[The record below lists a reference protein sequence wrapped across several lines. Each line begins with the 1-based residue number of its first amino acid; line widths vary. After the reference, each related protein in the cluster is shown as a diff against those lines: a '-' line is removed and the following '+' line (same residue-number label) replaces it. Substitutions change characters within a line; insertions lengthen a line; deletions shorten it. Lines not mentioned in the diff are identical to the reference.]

1 MRDCRC
7 ECVGKGEVE
16 IDEGDDENEGESGG
30 QGASNAV
37 SEIKSGNCFVLF
49 PWRQAMTT

>member
-1 MRDCRC
+1 MSVLVRERSRLT
-7 ECVGKGEVE
+7 EVTMA
-16 IDEGDDENEGESGG
+16 ENEGESGG

-49 PWRQAMTT
+49 HWRQAMAT